1 MKWLK
6 ICALLIALLA
16 AMRAG
21 SWTLGWV
28 FAKLLPLRLPLV
40 AIAANLAAFAV
51 FVLLL
56 LRDLLPGEPLDFTAI
71 LFGLAVFAVCCWTDF
86 YWRPWSVRG

>member
-6 ICALLIALLA
+6 IYALLIALLV

-28 FAKLLPLRLPLV
+28 LAKLLPLRLPLV
-40 AIAANLAAFAV
+40 AIAANLAALAV

-56 LRDLLPGEPLDFTAI
+56 LRDLLPGEPLDFTAL
-71 LFGLAVFAVCCWTDF
+71 LFGLAVFAVCRWTDF
-86 YWRPWSVRG
+86 YWRPWKVRA

>member
-28 FAKLLPLRLPLV
+28 LTKLLPLRLPLV
-40 AIAANLAAFAV
+40 AIAANLTAFAV

-56 LRDLLPGEPLDFTAI
+56 VRDLLPGEPLDFTAV
-71 LFGLAVFAVCCWTDF
+71 LFGLAVFAICCWTHL
-86 YWRPWSVRG
+86 YWRPWKIRG